1 MIKIKELKN
10 GTELTN
16 QFLEFVKNCS
26 WEECK
31 DHIADMI
38 QNWNFTDWERMF
50 VAICDGKIVGMTSIM
65 KSDYY
70 PLPKIYPWI
79 SCVFVSEENRGN
91 RISEKL
97 IDYAN
102 DYAKSIGFNKTYISS
117 NFMGLY
123 EKYGYNYVKDI
134 MNYSNTIDR
143 LYAKNI

>member
-1 MIKIKELKN
+1 MTEIKELKD

-38 QNWNFTDWERMF
+38 QNWDFTDWERVF

-65 KSDYY
+65 KSYYY

-79 SCVFVSEENRGN
+79 SCVFVSEEN
-91 RISEKL
+91 ILFKL
-97 IDYAN
+97 
-102 DYAKSIGFNKTYISS
+102 
-117 NFMGLY
+117 
-123 EKYGYNYVKDI
+123 V
-134 MNYSNTIDR
+134 
-143 LYAKNI
+143 